1 MVTATAILVAI
12 AHDGSIGLALCLIEF
27 PVPKKNNSGEVTAAT
42 VGCLNQEER
51 TEKSSAA
58 HV

>member
-1 MVTATAILVAI
+1 MGAETKGVGV
-12 AHDGSIGLALCLIEF
+12 
-27 PVPKKNNSGEVTAAT
+27 GEVTAAT